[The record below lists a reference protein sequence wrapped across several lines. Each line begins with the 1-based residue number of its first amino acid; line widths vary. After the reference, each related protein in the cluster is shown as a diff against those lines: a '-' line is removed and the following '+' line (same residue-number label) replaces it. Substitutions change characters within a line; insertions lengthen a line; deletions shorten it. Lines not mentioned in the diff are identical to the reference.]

1 MRRANRDPDQE
12 GAAATYRNSINFL
25 LIEVNITITLNT
37 MSTPLFILF
46 GEPAYELK
54 MVRMNFSLN
63 FHESRM
69 TIRMNQRQ
77 NRIEFARDVH
87 TSIHG
92 SVHSKFMPKIS
103 S

>member
-12 GAAATYRNSINFL
+12 GAAATEIVFNFL

-37 MSTPLFILF
+37 MSTPLFRLF

-54 MVRMNFSLN
+54 MMRMNFSLN
-63 FHESRM
+63 FLESRM
-69 TIRMNQRQ
+69 TIRMNLRQ
-77 NRIEFARDVH
+77 NRIEFTRDVH
-87 TSIHG
+87 TPVHG
-92 SVHSKFMPKIS
+92 SIHSKFMAKIS

>member
-12 GAAATYRNSINFL
+12 GAAATEIVFNFL

-37 MSTPLFILF
+37 MSTPLFRLF

-63 FHESRM
+63 FPESRM

-77 NRIEFARDVH
+77 NRIDSLEM
-87 TSIHG
+87 
-92 SVHSKFMPKIS
+92 FMLLFMVRFTAS
-103 S
+103 SWQK

>member
-12 GAAATYRNSINFL
+12 GAAATEIVFNFL

-37 MSTPLFILF
+37 MSTPLFRLF

-63 FHESRM
+63 FPESRM
-69 TIRMNQRQ
+69 TICMNQQ
-77 NRIEFARDVH
+77 QSHIDFARDVH
-87 TSIHG
+87 APVHG
-92 SVHSKFMPKIS
+92 SIHSKFMAKIGS
-103 S
+103 

>member
-12 GAAATYRNSINFL
+12 GAAATEIVFNFL

-37 MSTPLFILF
+37 MSTPLFRLF

-54 MVRMNFSLN
+54 MVHMNFSLN
-63 FHESRM
+63 FPESRM
-69 TIRMNQRQ
+69 TICMNQRQ
-77 NRIEFARDVH
+77 NRIDFARDVH
-87 TSIHG
+87 APVHG
-92 SVHSKFMPKIS
+92 SIHSKFMAKIS